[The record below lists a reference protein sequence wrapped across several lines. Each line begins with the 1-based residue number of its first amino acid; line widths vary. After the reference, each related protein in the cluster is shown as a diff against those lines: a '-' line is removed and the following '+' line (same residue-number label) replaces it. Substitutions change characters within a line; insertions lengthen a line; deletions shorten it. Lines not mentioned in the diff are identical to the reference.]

1 MQLTDHP
8 LASDTLKSSE
18 MSSFASKQLQVFKSK
33 FDALLLFLRMLCEIV
48 LWQKHNIKKK
58 WCKGLIT
65 LLLHPSLW
73 CIQLRKPHQSPFH
86 HFLFWG
92 PKPCEVTGQACRWL
106 KVSRAKDSKTCF
118 SSKRSTKN
126 KMCYW

>member
-48 LWQKHNIKKK
+48 LWQKHNI
-58 WCKGLIT
+58 
-65 LLLHPSLW
+65 
-73 CIQLRKPHQSPFH
+73 
-86 HFLFWG
+86 
-92 PKPCEVTGQACRWL
+92 
-106 KVSRAKDSKTCF
+106 
-118 SSKRSTKN
+118 
-126 KMCYW
+126 